1 MGYRLSTSILLHITN
16 CSGKWFY
23 QFNFTPA
30 VYQVAW
36 FPTPSCSIICRLIFF
51 FFLLI
56 SWCNWNL
63 IAVLICIFPITGEV
77 DHNAILCLLASL
89 CSVNFH
95 SCVLP
100 ICFYFDYFPFSYNLW
115 EISSPFYGMYSFH
128 L

>member
-1 MGYRLSTSILLHITN
+1 MFKKKQWTDLMLGVGGVKKIDGILVLTFFFISTFIVS
-16 CSGKWFY
+16 
-23 QFNFTPA
+23 P
-30 VYQVAW
+30 
-36 FPTPSCSIICRLIFF
+36 SIIYF
-51 FFLLI
+51 
-56 SWCNWNL
+56 
-63 IAVLICIFPITGEV
+63 VLICIFPITGEV
-77 DHNAILCLLASL
+77 DHNAILWLLASL